1 MFNLYIIWNN
11 IFLNNICLWKY
22 FNCQCFIS
30 DYFKFFPI
38 LIINN
43 PPFQITFNLN
53 ITQNDYILYNIYCSF
68 EYKQFTIYNNSL
80 HIQYFQVIFN
90 LNITPND
97 YILNNICSWKSFFF
111 YHLSQIISNFL
122 HSYNLH
128 KQCATLSILNKRSV
142 WFDKHDNAFSNSL

>member
-1 MFNLYIIWNN
+1 MFNLNIIWNN

-22 FNCQCFIS
+22 FNFQCFIS

-53 ITQNDYILYNIYCSF
+53 ITQNDYILYNIYLWKYSSFKYFISIFRSF

-111 YHLSQIISNFL
+111 FASYHFKFPPFL
-122 HSYNLH
+122 
-128 KQCATLSILNKRSV
+128 
-142 WFDKHDNAFSNSL
+142 